1 MKAGTQKAAA
11 PGSGAKYI
19 AAAVVGMLAG
29 AGGVYS
35 WMRSPRPA
43 VIEAPRGEVT
53 EVRRTSPERP
63 SKPIEKR
70 YAETPAPQQP
80 VAELTSQVEP
90 PAEPAHTPA
99 PEPAVPGTIA
109 RKININTASA
119 AELEL
124 LPEVGPKLAA
134 EIVRH
139 RERFGPF
146 KSVVDLDSVKGVGTK
161 TLAKLAPMVTVG
173 DELP

>member
-1 MKAGTQKAAA
+1 MKAGTHRAAG
-11 PGSGAKYI
+11 PGNGAKYV
-19 AAAVVGMLAG
+19 AAAVVGVLAG
-29 AGGVYS
+29 AGGMYS
-35 WMRSPRPA
+35 WMRSPTPA

-63 SKPIEKR
+63 ARPIEKR
-70 YAETPAPQQP
+70 YAEVPAPQQP
-80 VAELTSQVEP
+80 VVEAAPPVAPPPRAEQQ
-90 PAEPAHTPA
+90 PA
-99 PEPAVPGTIA
+99 PQPASPATIA
-109 RKININTASA
+109 QKININTASA

-146 KSVVDLDSVKGVGTK
+146 KSIVDLDSVKGVGTK

>member
-11 PGSGAKYI
+11 PGNGAKYV

-29 AGGVYS
+29 AGAVYS
-35 WMRSPRPA
+35 WMRSPTPA

-70 YAETPAPQQP
+70 YAETPAPPQP
-80 VAELTSQVEP
+80 VAELAPQVEP
-90 PAEPAHTPA
+90 AAEPEQTPA
-99 PEPAVPGTIA
+99 PEPAA
-109 RKININTASA
+109 
-119 AELEL
+119 
-124 LPEVGPKLAA
+124 
-134 EIVRH
+134 H
-139 RERFGPF
+139 
-146 KSVVDLDSVKGVGTK
+146 LDSVKGVGTK

>member
-1 MKAGTQKAAA
+1 MNAGTQKAAA
-11 PGSGAKYI
+11 PGNGAKYI
-19 AAAVVGMLAG
+19 AAAVVGILAG
-29 AGGVYS
+29 AGGMYS
-35 WMRSPRPA
+35 WMRSPTPA
-43 VIEAPRGEVT
+43 VIEAPKGEVT
-53 EVRRTSPERP
+53 EVRRTSAERP

-70 YAETPAPQQP
+70 YAETPTPPQPAAELAPQ
-80 VAELTSQVEP
+80 SEP
-90 PAEPAHTPA
+90 PAEPVPTPV
-99 PEPAVPGTIA
+99 PEPAAPATIA
-109 RKININTASA
+109 RKININTATA